1 MLPSDGKY
9 FKVAKF
15 NILTY
20 EFGDNLQTEMFN
32 HLFISKHYKGVLKC
46 SEYSL
51 CFILTLFRTASL
63 NKSISVTC
71 LKTPSL
77 KEIFLTMCLSID

>member
-32 HLFISKHYKGVLKC
+32 HLFISKH
-46 SEYSL
+46 
-51 CFILTLFRTASL
+51 
-63 NKSISVTC
+63 
-71 LKTPSL
+71 
-77 KEIFLTMCLSID
+77 